1 MRNLCI
7 TVICISQYELVSR
20 INVMILTHA
29 NSYIRVKKYNVAVL
43 Y

>member
-1 MRNLCI
+1 MRNVC
-7 TVICISQYELVSR
+7 VILTCISQYEFVLR
-20 INVMILTHA
+20 INVIIPTHA